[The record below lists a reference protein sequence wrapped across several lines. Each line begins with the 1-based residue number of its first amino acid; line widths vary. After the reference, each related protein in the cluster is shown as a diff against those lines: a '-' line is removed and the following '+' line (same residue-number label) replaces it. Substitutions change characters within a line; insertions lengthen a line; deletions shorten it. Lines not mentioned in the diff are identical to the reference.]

1 MPANLSA
8 NVTVGPAEGSVDVQH
23 LSCGHKVVSSELL
36 LRKQLLFRNGPRAGG
51 PSLLLNCCGIVQDFK
66 HKSMYMCIYFDV
78 CISECEQ

>member
-36 LRKQLLFRNGPRAGG
+36 QRKQLLFQMVRGPACRVCAKF
-51 PSLLLNCCGIVQDFK
+51 CGIVQCLK
-66 HKSMYMCIYFDV
+66 QENIYICIYDV
-78 CISECEQ
+78 YISACEK